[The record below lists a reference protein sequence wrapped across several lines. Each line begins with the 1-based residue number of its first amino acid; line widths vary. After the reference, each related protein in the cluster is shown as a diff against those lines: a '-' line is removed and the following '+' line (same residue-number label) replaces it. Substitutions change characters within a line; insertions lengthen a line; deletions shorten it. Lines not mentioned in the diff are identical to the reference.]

1 MLGRLFDGPQIL
13 IVIFIIVLIF
23 AAPKL
28 PGLAKNL
35 GKSMKI
41 FKTEVKNLR
50 DDDDDESGSEPSE
63 PQRPIEG
70 NVVDNKRDSNSS
82 GSETSSKTTPHSDS

>member
-1 MLGRLFDGPQIL
+1 MGRLFDGPQIL

-41 FKTEVKNLR
+41 FKNEVKNLR
-50 DDDDDESGSEPSE
+50 DDDDDDESGDKSSET
-63 PQRPIEG
+63 QRPIEG
-70 NVVDNKRDSNSS
+70 NIVDNSTETKSPGSS
-82 GSETSSKTTPHSDS
+82 ASKPTPHSDS

>member
-1 MLGRLFDGPQIL
+1 MGRLFDGPQIL
-13 IVIFIIVLIF
+13 IVIFVIVLIF

-41 FKTEVKNLR
+41 FKNEVKNLR
-50 DDDDDESGSEPSE
+50 DDDDDESSDDESPA

-70 NVVDNKRDSNSS
+70 NIVDNTRETKSPESS
-82 GSETSSKTTPHSDS
+82 ASKPTHHSDS

>member
-1 MLGRLFDGPQIL
+1 MGRLFDGPQIL

-41 FKTEVKNLR
+41 FKSEVKSLR
-50 DDDDDESGSEPSE
+50 DDDDNESDSDTESGE

-70 NVVDNKRDSNSS
+70 NIVDKDQKSS
-82 GSETSSKTTPHSDS
+82 GSTSSTRHTDS